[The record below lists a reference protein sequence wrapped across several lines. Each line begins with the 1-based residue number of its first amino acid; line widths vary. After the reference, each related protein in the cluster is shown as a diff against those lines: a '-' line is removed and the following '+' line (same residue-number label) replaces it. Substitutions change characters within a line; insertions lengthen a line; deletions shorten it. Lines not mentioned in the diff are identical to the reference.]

1 MNYSC
6 WWCLIGSGGIHRGGT
21 ESGATT
27 FRVKKDRAL
36 PFFRMNVVSG
46 RQLLKRIVHKSTLT
60 VPRSILLACFF
71 FFFGHA
77 SHLKSFLHA
86 NVEAL

>member
-1 MNYSC
+1 MGVVEYT
-6 WWCLIGSGGIHRGGT
+6 GGGT

-46 RQLLKRIVHKSTLT
+46 RQLLKRIVHKSMLT
-60 VPRSILLACFF
+60 VSRSILLACFF
-71 FFFGHA
+71 FFFWPCIT
-77 SHLKSFLHA
+77 LKKLLA
-86 NVEAL
+86 C